1 MQTDNMFYGATPE
14 IFEFAKRN
22 RANPTP
28 AEELLWNYL
37 CKNQLDGLRF
47 KRQHPIGQYIAD
59 FYCHSVKLVI
69 ELDGSIH
76 QLPEII
82 QNDLEKEDFIKTN
95 GLKIIR
101 FTNQEVYKNINDI
114 LNKIRESANLPLGVR
129 GGLKLIECP
138 RDAIQGIKHFIPTE
152 KKIKY
157 INLLLESNLFDT
169 IDFGSFVSPKAIPQM
184 ADTAEVVRC
193 LDLSQTKT
201 KLLAIIA
208 NERGAAE
215 ACQFEQIS
223 YLGYP
228 FSISETFQL
237 RNTNA
242 TIAESLERV
251 KVIQEI
257 TEKADKQLVIYISM
271 GFGNPYG
278 DEWNAEIAIRWVDEL
293 QKLGIKIFSLSD
305 TVGVATPES
314 IQYLFENLIPKYPNL
329 EFGAHLHTT
338 PFAWQEKVDA
348 AYNAGC
354 RRFDGAILGYGGC
367 PMAADELVG
376 NMAMEN
382 LLTYPPV
389 PKGELN
395 TKKSNI
401 NSPLGRQ
408 SSLVGGEL
416 ISAFQELIS

>member
-1 MQTDNMFYGATPE
+1 M
-14 IFEFAKRN
+14 
-22 RANPTP
+22 
-28 AEELLWNYL
+28 
-37 CKNQLDGLRF
+37 
-47 KRQHPIGQYIAD
+47 
-59 FYCHSVKLVI
+59 
-69 ELDGSIH
+69 
-76 QLPEII
+76 
-82 QNDLEKEDFIKTN
+82 
-95 GLKIIR
+95 
-101 FTNQEVYKNINDI
+101 
-114 LNKIRESANLPLGVR
+114 
-129 GGLKLIECP
+129 KLIECP
-138 RDAIQGIKHFIPTE
+138 RDAIQGLHQFIPTE

-184 ADTAEVVRC
+184 ADTAEVVRG
-193 LDLSQTKT
+193 LDLSKSNAN
-201 KLLAIIA
+201 LLAIIA
-208 NERGAAE
+208 NERGATDAS
-215 ACQFEQIS
+215 QFEQIS

-251 KVIQEI
+251 KAIQEI
-257 TEKADKQLVIYISM
+257 SEKFDKQLVIYISM

-278 DEWNAEIAIRWVDEL
+278 DEWNAEIAIKWVDEL

-314 IQYLFENLIPKYPNL
+314 ITYLFENLIPKYPNL

-338 PFAWQEKVDA
+338 PNTWQEKVEA
-348 AYNAGC
+348 AYRAGC

-376 NMAMEN
+376 NMPMEN
-382 LLTYPPV
+382 LLTYHSA
-389 PKGELN
+389 PKRELA
-395 TKKSNI
+395 I
-401 NSPLGRQ
+401 EQ
-408 SSLVGGEL
+408 L

>member
-1 MQTDNMFYGATPE
+1 M
-14 IFEFAKRN
+14 
-22 RANPTP
+22 
-28 AEELLWNYL
+28 
-37 CKNQLDGLRF
+37 
-47 KRQHPIGQYIAD
+47 
-59 FYCHSVKLVI
+59 
-69 ELDGSIH
+69 
-76 QLPEII
+76 
-82 QNDLEKEDFIKTN
+82 
-95 GLKIIR
+95 
-101 FTNQEVYKNINDI
+101 
-114 LNKIRESANLPLGVR
+114 
-129 GGLKLIECP
+129 KLIECP
-138 RDAIQGIKHFIPTE
+138 RDAIQGLHQFIPTE

-184 ADTAEVVRC
+184 ADTAEVVRG
-193 LDLSQTKT
+193 LDLSKSNAN
-201 KLLAIIA
+201 LLAIIA
-208 NERGAAE
+208 NERGATDAS
-215 ACQFEQIS
+215 QFEQIS

-251 KVIQEI
+251 KAIQEI
-257 TEKADKQLVIYISM
+257 SEKFDKQLVIYISM

-278 DEWNAEIAIRWVDEL
+278 DEWNAEIAIKWVDEL

-314 IQYLFENLIPKYPNL
+314 ITYLFENLIPKYPNL

-338 PFAWQEKVDA
+338 PDTWQEKVEA
-348 AYNAGC
+348 AYRAGC

-376 NMAMEN
+376 NMPMEN
-382 LLTYPPV
+382 LLTYHSA
-389 PKGELN
+389 PKRELA
-395 TKKSNI
+395 I
-401 NSPLGRQ
+401 EQ
-408 SSLVGGEL
+408 L